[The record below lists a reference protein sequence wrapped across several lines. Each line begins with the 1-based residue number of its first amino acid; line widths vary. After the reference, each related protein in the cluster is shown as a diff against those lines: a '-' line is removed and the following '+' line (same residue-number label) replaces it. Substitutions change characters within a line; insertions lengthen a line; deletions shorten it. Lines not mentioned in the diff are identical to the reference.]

1 MQYDIFWCKVNKYYL
16 NKRLSYFS
24 ATWKEEE
31 MNYLVA
37 TCEVTDRAKQKRFK
51 SVKQKL
57 IQGYHVYITWC
68 GVLKKGEVLTDEEF
82 YVAYPEL
89 IQYRD
94 MIHLLGEEPER
105 VVSSEYWVVSKEY
118 GVGSM
123 GTKKYIVIQSGCD
136 NFCTFCLTIHKR
148 GKHSNRPVSEIL
160 AEINKFVVGG
170 GKEIVLTWI
179 NLAARWCSSTLKTEE
194 TQFPSLLKEI
204 LEKTQIERIRISS
217 LGPEYL
223 NDVFFD
229 VIQNPRIL
237 PHFHLSIQSFA
248 DPVLQAMKRNYSA
261 ADLDRVLKQ
270 FSNIKSTVP
279 VSLGADIIVGFPR
292 ETEEDFQETMKG
304 VPKYKI
310 TKLHAFPFS
319 AHTQGQTI
327 PASTFADQISWS
339 IKKEREARLQ
349 AVADEVRNTFIV
361 ENKEKSHRVLVE
373 GKGEWWT
380 ENYIKVP
387 VPEWAK
393 RGEVI
398 EVEL

>member
-1 MQYDIFWCKVNKYYL
+1 MHYDIFWCKVNKYYL

-24 ATWKEEE
+24 MTWKEEE

-57 IQGYHVYITWC
+57 IQGYHVSITWC
-68 GVLKKGEVLTDEEF
+68 GVLKKGEVLSDEEF

-94 MIHLLGEEPER
+94 MIHLLGEEPVMNWELKIGNWELKI
-105 VVSSEYWVVSKEY
+105 S
-118 GVGSM
+118 
-123 GTKKYIVIQSGCD
+123 TKKYIVIQSGCD

-160 AEINKFVVGG
+160 AEINEFVVGG

-194 TQFPSLLKEI
+194 TQFPFLLKEI

-223 NDVFFD
+223 NEAFFD
-229 VIQNPRIL
+229 VIQDPRIL

-270 FSNIKSTVP
+270 FSKIKTSVP
-279 VSLGADIIVGFPR
+279 VSLGADIIVGFPG
-292 ETEEDFQETMKG
+292 ETEEDFQETMDG
-304 VPKYKI
+304 VAKYKI

-327 PASTFADQISWS
+327 PASTFADQISWT
-339 IKKEREARLQ
+339 IKKERVARVQ
-349 AVADEVRNTFIV
+349 VIADEVRDKFIA

-387 VPEWAK
+387 VPEGAK
-393 RGEVI
+393 RGDVI